1 MFRNLQDINSKP
13 INAMFKAGADMV
25 MGQGVVKN
33 LTTGEV
39 EYVSTAKAEDVFFV
53 TKDAQPTGE
62 QTIHADVSE
71 YELQNI
77 AQGEGVLLVKGVVGE
92 RYWTDQVAIVSGAV
106 SGITVGNRVVADTN
120 GKFIAAT
127 TEKSNL
133 LVTSITTADAGVHA
147 GIVIEIAD
155 WA

>member
-39 EYVSTAKAEDVFFV
+39 EFPTTATATDVFFV
-53 TKDAQPTGE
+53 TKDAQPVGE

-71 YELQNI
+71 YSLQNI

-106 SGITVGNRVVADTN
+106 SGIAVGDRVIADTD
-120 GKFIAAT
+120 GKFVTAT

-133 LVTSITTADAGVHA
+133 VVTSITTLDAGVHA

>member
-13 INAMFKAGADMV
+13 INAMFKAGTDMV

-33 LTTGEV
+33 LSTGEV
-39 EYVSTAKAEDVFFV
+39 EYVATAKAEDVFFV
-53 TKDAQPTGE
+53 TKDAQPKGIDTV
-62 QTIHADVSE
+62 HADVSE
-71 YELQNI
+71 YDLQNI
-77 AQGEGVLLVKGVVGE
+77 EQGEGVLLVKGVVGE
-92 RYWTDQVAIVSGAV
+92 RYWTDQVAISNGAV
-106 SGITVGNRVVADTN
+106 SGVAVGDRVVADTN
-120 GKFIAAT
+120 GKFIKAT

-133 LVTSITTADAGVHA
+133 LVTSITTLDAGVHA

>member
-39 EYVSTAKAEDVFFV
+39 EFPATATATDVFFV
-53 TKDAQPTGE
+53 TKDAQPVGE

-71 YELQNI
+71 YLLQNI

-106 SGITVGNRVVADTN
+106 SGISVGDRVIAGTN
-120 GKFIAAT
+120 GKFVTAT

-133 LVTSITTADAGVHA
+133 LVTSITTLDAGVHA
-147 GIVIEIAD
+147 GIVIEIVD

>member
-39 EYVSTAKAEDVFFV
+39 EFPATATATDVFFV
-53 TKDAQPTGE
+53 TKDAQPVGE

-71 YELQNI
+71 YSLQNI
-77 AQGEGVLLVKGVVGE
+77 AQGEGVLLVKGVVGG
-92 RYWTDQVAIVSGAV
+92 RYWTDQVAISNGAV
-106 SGITVGNRVVADTN
+106 SGIAVGNRVVVDTN

-133 LVTSITTADAGVHA
+133 LVTSITTLDAGVHV